1 MDEILNY
8 ISLNGYSVA
17 NYSICYQLKD
27 EEYASIPT
35 LLTSKQQVSA
45 KRFHQFN
52 QQNNLVFVDMLF
64 PNILADIALEVYLG
78 NATTFAEYLYLPKTY
93 TIINEKQDA
102 RFLNIRIRKFIEYIL
117 FSDIQVNKLSS
128 GELNYDHYFSF
139 SDETSIL
146 FYSNLNTSD
155 LIELCF
161 ERMKLTIDY
170 STSSIHSNEFVINL
184 QIKL

>member
-1 MDEILNY
+1 MDEVLKY
-8 ISLNGYSVA
+8 ISLNGYTVA

-27 EEYASIPT
+27 DNNASIPT

-64 PNILADIALEVYLG
+64 PNILADIALEVYFG
-78 NATTFAEYLYLPKTY
+78 RTTTFAEYMNLPKTY

-117 FSDIQVNKLSS
+117 FSDIQSNKLSS
-128 GELNYDHYFSF
+128 GELNYDRYFSF

-161 ERMKLTIDY
+161 ERMKLTIDHTT
-170 STSSIHSNEFVINL
+170 STIHNNEFVIDL
-184 QIKL
+184 QIAL